1 MWRRALHR
9 LERWLIYNLVRLFRI
24 RSATE
29 HIARGFSVGL
39 VINFFPTFGLGMMI
53 SGFLAKAA
61 GGSLVAGVIGGTVLG
76 FLWPGL
82 FLLNMWTGSCFL
94 APPIV
99 VNELN
104 DVTPKTM
111 DTLMWGTTFMT
122 GAILNS
128 VLVGGSVYL
137 LIILVYDRVRPGV
150 LAFLRRQ
157 SRYHQLRFR
166 PWRLRRFI
174 ARRRAA
180 RQNAPGDSTS

>member
-9 LERWLIYNLVRLFRI
+9 LERWFLYNVVRLFRI

-39 VINFFPTFGLGMMI
+39 VINFFPTFGLGMLV

-61 GGSLVAGVIGGTVLG
+61 GGSLVAGVIGGTILG

-82 FLLNMWTGSCFL
+82 FLLNMWTGSVFL

-99 VNELN
+99 VSELD

-111 DTLMWGTTFMT
+111 NALMWGATFT
-122 GAILNS
+122 IGAVLNS
-128 VLVGGSVYL
+128 LLVGGTVYVI
-137 LIILVYDRVRPGV
+137 IILIYQRIRPGT
-150 LAFLRRQ
+150 LAYLRR
-157 SRYHQLRFR
+157 H
-166 PWRLRRFI
+166 
-174 ARRRAA
+174 A
-180 RQNAPGDSTS
+180 RQHQRRYRRWRRTGVVPR